1 MHFKY
6 LKWWGPMRAPCVTVT
21 YSLGTSRLDQRES
34 VPGQKLTL
42 KFLVMFADK
51 IKTRKE
57 TKKDFEKFKHK

>member
-1 MHFKY
+1 
-6 LKWWGPMRAPCVTVT
+6 MRAPCVTVT